1 MSESIETDLC
11 VIGAGSAGLSA
22 AAGSV
27 QMGARVVLVEHG
39 RMGGDCL
46 NYGCVPSK
54 SLLAAAH
61 AARAQRTGEA
71 FGIAAREPEVDF
83 GRVMAHV
90 RSVIKAIEPHD
101 SEERFKGLGVRVIRA
116 TARFT
121 GPATLQAGDAT
132 IRARRFL
139 IATGSSPM
147 VPPVPGLDETPY
159 LTNETVF
166 DLDTLPG
173 HLVIVGGGPIGMEM
187 AQAFRRL
194 GSEVT
199 VLEME
204 RCLAGD
210 DPALADIVIRQLQDE
225 GVTLLE
231 KTRAVSVGTGG
242 DGVRVQVEQDGS
254 KHTVSGTH
262 LLVAA
267 GRQPNLRDLGLEAA
281 GVEHDRGGV
290 NVDAGMRTSNRR
302 IYAAGDV
309 AGRGQFTHLAGYQAG
324 IVVRRAMLRL
334 PAKADYSAL
343 PWCTYTEPELAQ
355 AGLTEAAAR
364 ERGLQ
369 VRTAE
374 TKLAENDRARTEGVN
389 AGLVKLVTDRR
400 GRVLGAGIAGPH
412 AGELIQPWI
421 LAIQRKL
428 KLKDM
433 AGLILPYPT
442 LGESGKRAA
451 GEFYAPV
458 IYGNTMKRIVRFLQK
473 LPF

>member
-1 MSESIETDLC
+1 MNDRIKADLC

-22 AAGSV
+22 AAGSA
-27 QMGARVVLVEHG
+27 QMGGRVVLVESG
-39 RMGGDCL
+39 LMGGDCL
-46 NYGCVPSK
+46 NFGCVPSK

-61 AARAQRTGEA
+61 AAQAQRSGEA
-71 FGIAAREPEVDF
+71 FGVVAREPEVDF
-83 GRVMAHV
+83 SRVMAHV
-90 RSVIKAIEPHD
+90 RSVIRAIEPHD
-101 SEERFKGLGVRVIRA
+101 SEERFTRLGVRVIRSRG
-116 TARFT
+116 RFT
-121 GPATLQAGDAT
+121 GKRTLEAGGT
-132 IRARRFL
+132 EIRARRFL
-139 IATGSSPM
+139 IATGSSPL
-147 VPPVPGLDETPY
+147 VPPIPGLEDTPY
-159 LTNETVF
+159 LTNESVF
-166 DLDTLPG
+166 DLDSLPK
-173 HLVIVGGGPIGMEM
+173 HFLIIGGGPIGMEL

-194 GSEVT
+194 GSAVT

-204 RCLAGD
+204 RCLAAD
-210 DPALADIVIRQLQDE
+210 DPDLADIVIRQLQDE

-231 KTRAVSVGTGG
+231 KTRAVSVSKGV
-242 DGVRVQVEQDGS
+242 DGVRVKVDQNGTT
-254 KHTVSGTH
+254 HTVTGSH

-267 GRQPNLRDLGLEAA
+267 GRQPNVADLDLEAA
-281 GVEHDRGGV
+281 GVEYDRQGV
-290 NVDAGMRTSNRR
+290 TVDAGMRTSNRR

-364 ERGLQ
+364 KRGLD

-374 TKLAENDRARTEGVN
+374 TQLAENDRGRAEGLES
-389 AGLVKLVTDRR
+389 GRLKLVTDRR

-421 LAIQRKL
+421 LAIQRRL
-428 KLKDM
+428 KLKDI

-442 LGESGKRAA
+442 LGEAGKRAA
-451 GEFYAPV
+451 GEFYAPI
-458 IYGNTMKRIVRFLQK
+458 IYGDTMKRVVRFLQK

>member
-1 MSESIETDLC
+1 MSDRIEADLC

-22 AAGSV
+22 AAGSA
-27 QMGARVVLVEHG
+27 QMGGRVVLVESG
-39 RMGGDCL
+39 LMGGDCL

-61 AARAQRTGEA
+61 AARAQRSGEA
-71 FGIAAREPEVDF
+71 FGVTAREPDVDF
-83 GRVMAHV
+83 SRVMAHV
-90 RSVIKAIEPHD
+90 RSVIRAIEPHD
-101 SEERFKGLGVRVIRA
+101 SEERFTGLGVRVIRSRG
-116 TARFT
+116 RFT
-121 GPATLQAGDAT
+121 GERTLQAGGT
-132 IRARRFL
+132 EIRARRFL

-147 VPPVPGLDETPY
+147 VPPIPGLEHTPY

-166 DLDTLPG
+166 GLETLPE
-173 HLVIVGGGPIGMEM
+173 HLLIIGGGPIGMEL

-194 GSEVT
+194 GSAVT

-204 RCLAGD
+204 RCLAAD
-210 DPALADIVIRQLQDE
+210 DPGLADIVIRQLQDE

-231 KTRAVSVGTGG
+231 KTRAVSVGGG
-242 DGVRVQVEQDGS
+242 DGVRVKVDQNGTKNTVTGS
-254 KHTVSGTH
+254 H

-267 GRQPNLRDLGLEAA
+267 GRRPNVADLDLEAA
-281 GVEHDRGGV
+281 GVEYDRRGV
-290 NVDAGMRTSNRR
+290 TVDAGMRTSNRR

-324 IVVRRAMLRL
+324 IVVRRAMLRM

-364 ERGLQ
+364 RQDLE
-369 VRTAE
+369 VRTSEAD
-374 TKLAENDRARTEGVN
+374 LAENDRGRAEGLR
-389 AGLVKLVTDRR
+389 AGRVKLVVDRKA
-400 GRVLGAGIAGPH
+400 RVIGAGIAGPH

-421 LAIQRKL
+421 LAIQRRL
-428 KLKDM
+428 KLKHM

-451 GEFYAPV
+451 GGFYAPI
-458 IYGNTMKRIVRFLQK
+458 IYGDAMKRFVRTLQR

>member
-1 MSESIETDLC
+1 MAEAIKVDLC

-22 AAGSV
+22 AAGSA
-27 QMGARVVLVEHG
+27 QMGGRVALVESG

-54 SLLAAAH
+54 SLLSAAKI
-61 AARAQRTGEA
+61 AQSRRDGSSLGVTA
-71 FGIAAREPEVDF
+71 VEPEVDF
-83 GRVMAHV
+83 GRVMDHV
-90 RSVIKAIEPHD
+90 RSVIRSIEPHD
-101 SEERFKGLGVRVIRA
+101 SEERFRGLGVHVIRA
-116 TARFT
+116 AARFT
-121 GPATLQAGDAT
+121 GPRSVEAGGQV

-139 IATGSSPM
+139 LATGSSPM
-147 VPPVPGLDETPY
+147 VPPVPGLDGVPY
-159 LTNETVF
+159 LTNETLF
-166 DLDTLPG
+166 DLDTLPD
-173 HLVIVGGGPIGMEM
+173 HLVIIGGGPIGMEM
-187 AQAFRRL
+187 AQGFCRL
-194 GSEVT
+194 GSRVT
-199 VLEME
+199 VLEMG
-204 RCLAGD
+204 RCLPAD
-210 DPALADIVIRQLQDE
+210 DPVLAEIVIRRLQDE

-231 KTRAVSVGTGG
+231 KTRAVSVSAGG
-242 DGVRVQVEQDGS
+242 EGVRVQVEQNGA
-254 KHTVSGTH
+254 KHTVSGSH

-267 GRQPNLRDLGLEAA
+267 GRRPNVADLDLEAA
-281 GVEHDRGGV
+281 GVEHDQSGV
-290 NVDAGMRTSNRR
+290 KVDGAMRTTNRR
-302 IYAAGDV
+302 VYAAGDV

-364 ERGLQ
+364 QQGLEVQ
-369 VRTAE
+369 TSEAD
-374 TKLAENDRARTEGVN
+374 LAENDRGRAEGLR
-389 AGLVKLVTDRR
+389 AGRVKLVVDRQA
-400 GRVLGAGIAGPH
+400 RVIGAGIAGPH

-421 LAIQRKL
+421 LAIQRRL

-451 GEFYAPV
+451 GEYYAPL
-458 IYGNTMKRIVRFLQK
+458 IYGKTMKRIVRLMQK

>member
-1 MSESIETDLC
+1 MSERIDADLC

-22 AAGSV
+22 AAGSA
-27 QMGARVVLVEHG
+27 QMGGRVVLVEHG
-39 RMGGDCL
+39 LMGGDCL

-61 AARAQRTGEA
+61 AAQAQRTGVA
-71 FGIAAREPEVDF
+71 FGVAAHEPEVEF

-90 RSVIKAIEPHD
+90 RSVIESIEPHD
-101 SEERFKGLGVRVIRA
+101 SEERFAGLGVRVIRS

-121 GPATLQAGDAT
+121 GPRTLEAGGYT
-132 IRARRFL
+132 IHARRYL

-147 VPPVPGLDETPY
+147 VPPVPGLEDTPY

-166 DLDTLPG
+166 DLDTLPE
-173 HLVIVGGGPIGMEM
+173 HLLIIGGGPIGMEM

-194 GSEVT
+194 GSQVT
-199 VLEME
+199 VLEMD
-204 RCLAGD
+204 RCLAAD
-210 DPALADIVIRQLQDE
+210 DPGLADIVIRQLQDE

-231 KTRAVSVGTGG
+231 KTRAESVSPGG
-242 DGVRVQVEQDGS
+242 GGVRVKVDQDGTA
-254 KHTVSGTH
+254 HTVSGTH

-267 GRQPNLRDLGLEAA
+267 GRQPNVAQLDLETA
-281 GVEHDRGGV
+281 GVEYERQGV
-290 NVDAGMRTSNRR
+290 TVDAGMRTSNRR

-309 AGRGQFTHLAGYQAG
+309 AGRGQFTHLASYQAG

-334 PAKADYSAL
+334 PARADYSSL

-355 AGLTEAAAR
+355 AGLTEAVAR
-364 ERGLQ
+364 ERGLD
-369 VRTAE
+369 VCTAE
-374 TKLAENDRARTEGVN
+374 ADLAENDRGRAEGLRS
-389 AGLVKLVTDRR
+389 GRVKLVTDRR

-451 GEFYAPV
+451 GEFYTPV
-458 IYGNTMKRIVRFLQK
+458 IYGNTMKRIVRFLQR

>member
-1 MSESIETDLC
+1 MGEAIKVDLC

-22 AAGSV
+22 AAGSA
-27 QMGARVVLVEHG
+27 QMGGRVVLVESG
-39 RMGGDCL
+39 LMGGDCL

-61 AARAQRTGEA
+61 AARAQQTGEA
-71 FGIAAREPEVDF
+71 LGVAAREPRVDF
-83 GRVMAHV
+83 GRVMDHV
-90 RSVIKAIEPHD
+90 RSVIRAIEPHD
-101 SEERFKGLGVRVIRA
+101 SEERFTGLGVRVIREK
-116 TARFT
+116 ARFT
-121 GPATLQAGDAT
+121 GPGSLEAGDFT
-132 IRARRFL
+132 VRARRFL

-147 VPPVPGLDETPY
+147 VPPIPGLDKTPY

-166 DLDTLPG
+166 DLDALPA
-173 HLVIVGGGPIGMEM
+173 HLLIIGGGPIGMEM

-194 GSEVT
+194 GSKVT

-204 RCLAGD
+204 RCLATD
-210 DPALADIVIRQLQDE
+210 DPALAEVVIRRVQDE

-231 KTRAVSVGTGG
+231 KTRAVSADTGAE
-242 DGVRVQVEQDGS
+242 GVRVKVEQNGA
-254 KHTVSGTH
+254 KHTVSGSH

-267 GRQPNLRDLGLEAA
+267 GRRPNVDDLNLEAA
-281 GVEHDRGGV
+281 GVEHDQSGV
-290 NVDAGMRTSNRR
+290 KVDAGMRTSNRH

-364 ERGLQ
+364 ERGLD

-374 TKLAENDRARTEGVN
+374 ADLAENDRGRAEGLQS
-389 AGLVKLVTDRR
+389 GLVKLVTDRR

-428 KLKDM
+428 RLKDM

-451 GEFYAPV
+451 GEFYAPI
-458 IYGNTMKRIVRFLQK
+458 IYGDTMKRIVRFLQR

>member
-1 MSESIETDLC
+1 MSERIDADLC

-22 AAGSV
+22 AAGSA
-27 QMGARVVLVEHG
+27 QMGGRVVLVESG
-39 RMGGDCL
+39 LMGGDCL

-61 AARAQRTGEA
+61 AARAQLTGEA
-71 FGIAAREPEVDF
+71 FGVAAHEPQVDF

-90 RSVIKAIEPHD
+90 RSVIRSIEPHD
-101 SEERFKGLGVRVIRA
+101 SEERFTGLGVRVLRSRG
-116 TARFT
+116 RFT
-121 GPATLQAGDAT
+121 GERTLEAGDT
-132 IRARRFL
+132 EIRARRFL

-147 VPPVPGLDETPY
+147 VPPIPGLEDTPY
-159 LTNETVF
+159 HTNETIF
-166 DLDTLPG
+166 GLETLPG
-173 HLVIVGGGPIGMEM
+173 HLVIIGGGPIGMEM

-194 GSEVT
+194 GSAVT
-199 VLEME
+199 VLEMD
-204 RCLAGD
+204 RCLAAD
-210 DPALADIVIRQLQDE
+210 DPALADIVIRQLLDE

-231 KTRAVSVGTGG
+231 KTRAVSVSSGG
-242 DGVRVQVEQDGS
+242 DGVRVKVDQDGTT
-254 KHTVSGTH
+254 HTVSGSH

-267 GRQPNLRDLGLEAA
+267 GRQPNVADLDLEAA
-281 GVEHDRGGV
+281 GVEYDSRGV
-290 NVDAGMRTSNRR
+290 TVDTGMRTSNRR

-364 ERGLQ
+364 ERGLD
-369 VRTAE
+369 VRTSEA
-374 TKLAENDRARTEGVN
+374 TLADNDRGRAEGLQ
-389 AGLVKLVTDRR
+389 AGRVKLVTDRK
-400 GRVLGAGIAGPH
+400 GRVLGAGFTGPH

-421 LAIQRKL
+421 LAIQRRL

-442 LGESGKRAA
+442 LGEAGKRAA
-451 GEFYAPV
+451 GEFYAPI
-458 IYGNTMKRIVRFLQK
+458 IYGDTMKRIVRFLQR